1 MAANTC
7 RMAGRVGS
15 RLAEG
20 SVVFQGEHFVAAE
33 VAELSGKAVETRVGR
48 CTLVRRNLRSIWRS
62 VFPAGRKPSS
72 MPLCGACVCTGS

>member
-1 MAANTC
+1 MIESFADHVGVRNGVAANTC
-7 RMAGRVGS
+7 RMAGGVGG

-48 CTLVRRNLRSIWRS
+48 
-62 VFPAGRKPSS
+62 
-72 MPLCGACVCTGS
+72 